1 MSHIQEKS
9 TCNNCN
15 ASIIYEIEDN
25 LIAWTNCTCN
35 KNFQA
40 ESKKSGDEFESLV
53 LKDLEYRGFNS
64 ISKNIYI
71 DNTGCEIDFLAHGAT
86 TEYVESKGG
95 RDETGK
101 RPGAQRTDN
110 VKKAIANGV
119 LIKSL
124 NPETYY
130 VVYFSARPI
139 PNSYSDQ
146 MISLA
151 LNKKIINEVRYLD
164 QKLL

>member
-15 ASIIYEIEDN
+15 AYIIYEIEDSP
-25 LIAWTNCTCN
+25 IAWTDCTCN

-40 ESKKSGDEFESLV
+40 ESKKSGDEFEELV
-53 LKDLEYRGFNS
+53 LQDLEFRGFDS
-64 ISKNIYI
+64 ILKNVYVEE
-71 DNTGCEIDFLAHGAT
+71 TGCEIDFLAYGST
-86 TEYVESKGG
+86 IEYVESKGG
-95 RDETGK
+95 KDDVGK

-110 VKKAIANGV
+110 VKKAIANGA

-139 PNSYSDQ
+139 PNSYSDK

-151 LNKKIINEVRYLD
+151 LNKKIIDEVRYLD